1 MLPPRGAW
9 QRICVIARIEVLNNP
24 ADERRSP
31 RANILMKG
39 AIESGQ
45 NHFPIRVSNL
55 SAHGALVIGQ
65 AFPERDTPVVFRCNG
80 FAVESWVAWVKTPH
94 AGIQFAQPIRPE
106 ELLRNAAVPA
116 PTIVRDTRK
125 LDFRRPGFR
134 GNQLT
139 PEERDELQDWL
150 ASQANEPTERVK
162 TNPAEQES
170 GSVPLRG

>member
-1 MLPPRGAW
+1 MRHREDRSAEQSCRREAVASRQHP
-9 QRICVIARIEVLNNP
+9 
-24 ADERRSP
+24 DERCHRE
-31 RANILMKG
+31 RAQPL
-39 AIESGQ
+39 
-45 NHFPIRVSNL
+45 PIRVSNL

-80 FAVESWVAWVKTPH
+80 FAVESWVAWVKAPH

-116 PTIVRDTRK
+116 PAIVRDTRK